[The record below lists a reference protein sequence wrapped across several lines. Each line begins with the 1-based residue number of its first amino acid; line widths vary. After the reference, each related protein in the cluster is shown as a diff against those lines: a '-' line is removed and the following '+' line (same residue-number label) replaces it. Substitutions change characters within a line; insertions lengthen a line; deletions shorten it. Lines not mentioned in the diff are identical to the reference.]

1 MLPNPDKSLLGLELG
16 SLWVCLVGGP
26 SLLGVDLRSWMLVG
40 AAAYTQT
47 QDAQRCFDGH
57 GAPPEGAFQCR
68 CLHISIRPL
77 KSLKGDILRVSRS
90 LFFLRLLKCVALNAL
105 DNLPVQ

>member
-1 MLPNPDKSLLGLELG
+1 MLPNPTISLLGLELG

-40 AAAYTQT
+40 AAAYTQM

-57 GAPPEGAFQCR
+57 GASSEAPSNAAAYTYPLGSKVSEGR
-68 CLHISIRPL
+68 HIE
-77 KSLKGDILRVSRS
+77 G
-90 LFFLRLLKCVALNAL
+90 
-105 DNLPVQ
+105 